1 MAQKPLEG
9 APLVLMTIAL
19 SLATFMQEIGRAH
32 V

>member
-19 SLATFMQEIGRAH
+19 SLATFMQVLDHR
-32 V
+32 